1 MDSIMRSDEDY
12 FDSDSSAS
20 GEEAETSKVVCVP
33 KCPDEL
39 KPKIGQS
46 FMTLDR
52 ALDFYN
58 NYARY
63 VGFDTRKKGSKKEKD
78 VTTWIYVVCSREG
91 TKQRNSKQSEVK
103 RKRSSIK
110 CYCNAKVSWKYIMG
124 VGYVIQSFVEDHN
137 HEMVEERHKRFMNLN
152 RNLDLV
158 HQKFILDCANAN
170 IGPTLSFSLL
180 KEVLGG
186 LDYVGCTVLEVRNYR
201 RDLRA
206 YVEGADAQM
215 LLNELRRKK
224 ELCSAFTYEYE
235 VNSKDRMTRLF
246 WCDPTARRNYHLYGD
261 IVSFDTTYS
270 TNRYCMI
277 FAPFTGKDNHGR
289 PVTFAAGLLSKENA
303 NSFSWLFNQFVKCMG
318 VAPKLIVTD
327 QDLGMK
333 VAVEEVLV
341 NTRHRWCMWHV
352 MNKVADKLPKNM
364 LGSEQLKKELNA
376 CVWSELIEPDAFE
389 ETWHA
394 IMERYGLTN
403 NVWYS
408 KSRANLMQ
416 FYMNYNHALETQR
429 SNSAKLEYYDST
441 KVPIL
446 RTGLEIEKHAS
457 TIYSGSAYT
466 EIQEEI
472 VYACFSLSCATLGVS
487 TNTDIEVYD
496 IKDKDSNSWTV
507 TYSIGDD
514 TYLCGCKKFERLG
527 LLCSHI
533 FCVLK
538 HNFVKLIPEKLH
550 GGRWLKSQFVKPIHG
565 GFCDDQEIHLAVD
578 KKKIAFKNLYGLFIE
593 TAQSIEGNID
603 QINAFA
609 AIIEEGRKQLLGED
623 VVLSSTQK
631 RAMIE
636 NFYGSHVPNN
646 IEVHHPEVVSTKGSG
661 SMKKSKRESAIKLA
675 MKPGRKCGNC
685 HEIGHHDS
693 RNCKKVNEKSNQRQ

>member
-1 MDSIMRSDEDY
+1 
-12 FDSDSSAS
+12 
-20 GEEAETSKVVCVP
+20 
-33 KCPDEL
+33 
-39 KPKIGQS
+39 
-46 FMTLDR
+46 MTLDR

-63 VGFDTRKKGSKKEKD
+63 VGFDTRKKGSKKEKE

-91 TKQRNSKQSEVK
+91 TQQRKSEQSELK

-124 VGYVIQSFVEDHN
+124 VGYVIQSFVEEHN
-137 HEMVEERHKRFMNLN
+137 HEMVEGRHKRFMNLN

-186 LDYVGCTVLEVRNYR
+186 LDYVGCTLLGVRNYR

-215 LLNELRRKK
+215 LLNEMRRKK
-224 ELCSAFTYEYE
+224 ELCSAFTYEFE
-235 VNSKDRMTRLF
+235 VNSKDRLTRLF

-341 NTRHRWCMWHV
+341 NTRHRWCMRHV

-394 IMERYGLTN
+394 IMERYGLAN
-403 NVWYS
+403 NVWFSSMFATRKFWVPAFFRDFPMSSLIKTTSISESQNSFFKRFPYPNS
-408 KSRANLMQ
+408 KNGIRHT
-416 FYMNYNHALETQR
+416 FYFAPSQHWTTPL
-429 SNSAKLEYYDST
+429 SLKSPLV
-441 KVPIL
+441 KVVHVVQYQDVVTHVYVDEKKKAQPIL
-446 RTGLEIEKHAS
+446 LGEI
-457 TIYSGSAYT
+457 
-466 EIQEEI
+466 
-472 VYACFSLSCATLGVS
+472 
-487 TNTDIEVYD
+487 
-496 IKDKDSNSWTV
+496 
-507 TYSIGDD
+507 
-514 TYLCGCKKFERLG
+514 LG
-527 LLCSHI
+527 LYQAV
-533 FCVLK
+533 CV
-538 HNFVKLIPEKLH
+538 
-550 GGRWLKSQFVKPIHG
+550 
-565 GFCDDQEIHLAVD
+565 D
-578 KKKIAFKNLYGLFIE
+578 
-593 TAQSIEGNID
+593 ID
-603 QINAFA
+603 QIHELTSIVREARQKIFA
-609 AIIEEGRKQLLGED
+609 DGVVTSTAQKNKLIEE
-623 VVLSSTQK
+623 
-631 RAMIE
+631 
-636 NFYGSHVPNN
+636 FYGTGAPQ
-646 IEVHHPEVVSTKGSG
+646 EVDVQPPEVVSTKGSE
-661 SMKKSKRESAIKLA
+661 KQLRVDIDDALDDVIPVALEKTIRDRLA
-675 MKPGRKCGNC
+675 
-685 HEIGHHDS
+685 EIGPS
-693 RNCKKVNEKSNQRQ
+693 TSGNQGEPKHQQGITDLLFN

>member
-1 MDSIMRSDEDY
+1 
-12 FDSDSSAS
+12 
-20 GEEAETSKVVCVP
+20 
-33 KCPDEL
+33 
-39 KPKIGQS
+39 
-46 FMTLDR
+46 
-52 ALDFYN
+52 
-58 NYARY
+58 
-63 VGFDTRKKGSKKEKD
+63 
-78 VTTWIYVVCSREG
+78 
-91 TKQRNSKQSEVK
+91 
-103 RKRSSIK
+103 
-110 CYCNAKVSWKYIMG
+110 
-124 VGYVIQSFVEDHN
+124 
-137 HEMVEERHKRFMNLN
+137 
-152 RNLDLV
+152 
-158 HQKFILDCANAN
+158 
-170 IGPTLSFSLL
+170 
-180 KEVLGG
+180 
-186 LDYVGCTVLEVRNYR
+186 
-201 RDLRA
+201 
-206 YVEGADAQM
+206 M

-403 NVWYS
+403 NVWFSSMFASRKFWVPAFFREFPMSSLIKTTSISESQNNFFKRYS

-646 IEVHHPEVVSTKGSG
+646 IEVHPPEVVSTKGSG
-661 SMKKSKRESAIKLA
+661 SRKKSKRESAIKLA

>member
-1 MDSIMRSDEDY
+1 
-12 FDSDSSAS
+12 
-20 GEEAETSKVVCVP
+20 
-33 KCPDEL
+33 
-39 KPKIGQS
+39 
-46 FMTLDR
+46 
-52 ALDFYN
+52 
-58 NYARY
+58 
-63 VGFDTRKKGSKKEKD
+63 
-78 VTTWIYVVCSREG
+78 
-91 TKQRNSKQSEVK
+91 
-103 RKRSSIK
+103 
-110 CYCNAKVSWKYIMG
+110 
-124 VGYVIQSFVEDHN
+124 
-137 HEMVEERHKRFMNLN
+137 
-152 RNLDLV
+152 
-158 HQKFILDCANAN
+158 
-170 IGPTLSFSLL
+170 
-180 KEVLGG
+180 
-186 LDYVGCTVLEVRNYR
+186 
-201 RDLRA
+201 
-206 YVEGADAQM
+206 
-215 LLNELRRKK
+215 
-224 ELCSAFTYEYE
+224 
-235 VNSKDRMTRLF
+235 
-246 WCDPTARRNYHLYGD
+246 
-261 IVSFDTTYS
+261 
-270 TNRYCMI
+270 
-277 FAPFTGKDNHGR
+277 
-289 PVTFAAGLLSKENA
+289 
-303 NSFSWLFNQFVKCMG
+303 MG

-364 LGSEQLKKELNA
+364 LGSDQLKKELNA

-403 NVWYS
+403 NVWFSSMFASRKFWVPAFFRDFSMSSLIKTTSISESQNNFFKRYS

-496 IKDKDSNSWTV
+496 INDKDSNSWTV

-565 GFCDDQEIHLAVD
+565 GFCDDQEIHLAH
-578 KKKIAFKNLYGLFIE
+578 K
-593 TAQSIEGNID
+593 EGNID

-646 IEVHHPEVVSTKGSG
+646 IEVHPPEVVSTKGSG
-661 SMKKSKRESAIKLA
+661 SRKKSKRESAIKLA

>member
-1 MDSIMRSDEDY
+1 
-12 FDSDSSAS
+12 
-20 GEEAETSKVVCVP
+20 
-33 KCPDEL
+33 
-39 KPKIGQS
+39 
-46 FMTLDR
+46 MTLDR

-137 HEMVEERHKRFMNLN
+137 HEMVDERHKRFMNLN

-403 NVWYS
+403 NVWFSSMFASRKFWVPAFFRDFPISSLIKTTSISESQNNFFKRYS

-609 AIIEEGRKQLLGED
+609 AIIEEGRKQFLGED

-646 IEVHHPEVVSTKGSG
+646 IEVHPPEVVSTKGSG
-661 SMKKSKRESAIKLA
+661 SRKKSKRESAIKLA
-675 MKPGRKCGNC
+675 MKPGRKYGNC

>member
-12 FDSDSSAS
+12 FDSNSSSS
-20 GEEAETSKVVCVP
+20 GEEAETSKVVYVP
-33 KCPDEL
+33 KGPDEL

-46 FMTLDR
+46 FMTLDH

-63 VGFDTRKKGSKKEKD
+63 VGFDTRKNGSKKEKD
-78 VTTWIYVVCSREG
+78 VITWIYVVCSQEG
-91 TKQRNSKQSEVK
+91 TKQRKSEQSELK
-103 RKRSSIK
+103 SKRSSIK
-110 CYCNAKVSWKYIMG
+110 CYCNAKVSWKYFMS
-124 VGYVIQSFVEDHN
+124 VGYVIQSFVEEHN
-137 HEMVEERHKRFMNLN
+137 HEMVEERHKRFMKLN

-186 LDYVGCTVLEVRNYR
+186 LDYVGCTILEVRSYR

-215 LLNELRRKK
+215 LLNEMRRKN

-246 WCDPTARRNYHLYGD
+246 WCDPTAKRNYHLYGD

-289 PVTFAAGLLSKENA
+289 PVTFVAVLLSKENA
-303 NSFSWLFNQFVKCMG
+303 NSFSWLFNQFIKLMG

-364 LGSEQLKKELNA
+364 LGSEQLKKELDA

-394 IMERYGLTN
+394 IMERYGLAN
-403 NVWYS
+403 NDWFSSMFASRRFWVPAFFRDFPMSSLIKTSSLSESQNSFFKRYS

-446 RTGLEIEKHAS
+446 RTELEIEKHAS
-457 TIYSGSAYT
+457 TIYSGSAYNA
-466 EIQEEI
+466 IQEVI
-472 VYACFSLSCATLGVS
+472 VY
-487 TNTDIEVYD
+487 
-496 IKDKDSNSWTV
+496 
-507 TYSIGDD
+507 
-514 TYLCGCKKFERLG
+514 
-527 LLCSHI
+527 
-533 FCVLK
+533 
-538 HNFVKLIPEKLH
+538 FVKLIPEKLR

-565 GFCDDQEIHLAVD
+565 GFCVDQEIHLAVD
-578 KKKIAFKNLYGLFIE
+578 KKKIVFKNLYALFIE

-603 QINAFA
+603 QINAFD
-609 AIIEEGRKQLLGED
+609 AIMEEGKKQLLGEG
-623 VVLSSTQK
+623 VVLSSTEK
-631 RAMIE
+631 RALIE
-636 NFYGSHVPNN
+636 NFYGSQVPNF
-646 IEVHHPEVVSTKGSG
+646 IEVHPPDVVSTKGSG
-661 SMKKSKRESAIKLA
+661 SRKKSKKESAMKLA
-675 MKPGRKCGNC
+675 MKPCRKCGNC

-693 RNCKKVNEKSNQRQ
+693 RNCKKVNEKVNQRQ

>member
-1 MDSIMRSDEDY
+1 
-12 FDSDSSAS
+12 
-20 GEEAETSKVVCVP
+20 
-33 KCPDEL
+33 
-39 KPKIGQS
+39 
-46 FMTLDR
+46 
-52 ALDFYN
+52 
-58 NYARY
+58 
-63 VGFDTRKKGSKKEKD
+63 
-78 VTTWIYVVCSREG
+78 
-91 TKQRNSKQSEVK
+91 
-103 RKRSSIK
+103 
-110 CYCNAKVSWKYIMG
+110 MG
-124 VGYVIQSFVEDHN
+124 LGYVIQSFVEEHN
-137 HEMVEERHKRFMNLN
+137 HEMVEEHHKRFMNLN
-152 RNLDLV
+152 SNLDLV

-201 RDLRA
+201 HDLRA

-333 VAVEEVLV
+333 VAVEE
-341 NTRHRWCMWHV
+341 
-352 MNKVADKLPKNM
+352 
-364 LGSEQLKKELNA
+364 
-376 CVWSELIEPDAFE
+376 
-389 ETWHA
+389 
-394 IMERYGLTN
+394 N
-403 NVWYS
+403 NFFKRYS

-446 RTGLEIEKHAS
+446 QTGLEIEKHAS

-507 TYSIGDD
+507 TYSI
-514 TYLCGCKKFERLG
+514 
-527 LLCSHI
+527 
-533 FCVLK
+533 
-538 HNFVKLIPEKLH
+538 
-550 GGRWLKSQFVKPIHG
+550 
-565 GFCDDQEIHLAVD
+565 
-578 KKKIAFKNLYGLFIE
+578 
-593 TAQSIEGNID
+593 AQSIEGNID

-646 IEVHHPEVVSTKGSG
+646 IEVHPPEVVSTKGSG
-661 SMKKSKRESAIKLA
+661 SRKKSKRESAIKLA

-693 RNCKKVNEKSNQRQ
+693 RNCKKVNEKSNQWQ

>member
-1 MDSIMRSDEDY
+1 
-12 FDSDSSAS
+12 
-20 GEEAETSKVVCVP
+20 
-33 KCPDEL
+33 
-39 KPKIGQS
+39 
-46 FMTLDR
+46 MTLDR

-403 NVWYS
+403 NVWFSSMFASRKFWVPAFFRDFSMSSLIKTTSISESQNNFFKRYS

-496 IKDKDSNSWTV
+496 IKDKDSNLWTV

-565 GFCDDQEIHLAVD
+565 GFCDDQEIHLVVD

-646 IEVHHPEVVSTKGSG
+646 IEVHPPEVVSTKGSG
-661 SMKKSKRESAIKLA
+661 SRKKSKRESAIKLA